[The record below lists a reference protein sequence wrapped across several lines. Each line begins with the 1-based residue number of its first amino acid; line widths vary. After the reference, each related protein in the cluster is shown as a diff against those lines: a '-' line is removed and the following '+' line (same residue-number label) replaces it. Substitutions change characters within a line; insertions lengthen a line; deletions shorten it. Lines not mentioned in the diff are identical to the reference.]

1 MISIVN
7 DYLVIENEQK
17 DRVLSDNKEDLLTC
31 IQKLPDNLQENQ
43 GDKNEANNNFDLLII
58 IDDD

>member
-17 DRVLSDNKEDLLTC
+17 DRVLSDNKEDLLTG

-43 GDKNEANNNFDLLII
+43 GDKN
-58 IDDD
+58 